1 MTYKLKRR
9 IVSFIFSH
17 LPVLHLYSRAIL
29 PAYPV
34 CLWYFIFSFLY
45 FFRTGTIAQQ
55 ISGFTD
61 VRRLLFDY
69 NHLTGIIPT
78 QIIEMKDLEHFS
90 LSHNNLSGSIPF
102 TNNGELRKLLSLD
115 LSFNDFTSAS
125 ADPDPNIAELSSIE
139 ILNLESNINLNFSFP
154 PAYTGAFDSLLTGRF
169 KNTSIGGLNGMFCG
183 DGGVVSNG
191 TRNDPN
197 LLAHIEADCK
207 GDNPVVQCDCCAL
220 CCEKGGVDCVKK
232 VSTSNISN

>member
-1 MTYKLKRR
+1 
-9 IVSFIFSH
+9 
-17 LPVLHLYSRAIL
+17 
-29 PAYPV
+29 
-34 CLWYFIFSFLY
+34 
-45 FFRTGTIAQQ
+45 
-55 ISGFTD
+55 
-61 VRRLLFDY
+61 
-69 NHLTGIIPT
+69 
-78 QIIEMKDLEHFS
+78 MKDLEHLS

-115 LSFNDFTSAS
+115 LSFNDFTSAIV
-125 ADPDPNIAELSSIE
+125 DPEPHNSDLSSIE
-139 ILNLESNINLNFSFP
+139 ILNLESNINLNLSFP
-154 PAYTGAFDSLLTGRF
+154 PAYTGTFHSLLVGRF

-183 DGGVVSNG
+183 DSGVVSNG

-207 GDNPVVQCDCCAL
+207 GDNPVVRCDCCAL